1 MVTVAMRLRT
11 AASWLVPAN
20 NACSCTSS
28 GPRTDAY
35 QRPVLSV
42 VTQST
47 LNQRSAPTSRARSWI
62 CCPATPLPVRV
73 SRPERSN
80 DCHAVAVAG
89 ALMDISVPAGLL
101 DDGAGAVG
109 AGAGDDGVV
118 VVVVVVVVDVVRMF
132 ASARSCVRVP

>member
-11 AASWLVPAN
+11 AASSLVPAN

-28 GPRTDAY
+28 AARRDECRA
-35 QRPVLSV
+35 PVVPV
-42 VTQST
+42 VTQAA
-47 LNQRSAPTSRARSWI
+47 LNQGSAPPSRARSWI
-62 CCPATPLPVRV
+62 CCPATPLPLRV

-101 DDGAGAVG
+101 DDGAGAG
-109 AGAGDDGVV
+109 GTGAGDDG

-132 ASARSCVRVP
+132 ASARSCV